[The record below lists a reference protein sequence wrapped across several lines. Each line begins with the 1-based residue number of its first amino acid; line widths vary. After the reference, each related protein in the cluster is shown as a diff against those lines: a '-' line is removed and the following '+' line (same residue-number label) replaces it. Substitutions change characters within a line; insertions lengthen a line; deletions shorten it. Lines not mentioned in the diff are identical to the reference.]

1 MPDCKIRKIKRL
13 MVNPCYTRKN
23 NAVVA
28 EGGAKGARA
37 SQLWKLR
44 GRALRILYLKYSI
57 VTVTTQIEQ
66 SLGNFQVLIAKQP
79 PNFYLFPPPL

>member
-13 MVNPCYTRKN
+13 MVNPCYTHKN
-23 NAVVA
+23 NAVVV
-28 EGGAKGARA
+28 ARA

-66 SLGNFQVLIAKQP
+66 SLGNFQVLVAKQP